1 MTILYSVVSRGTTIL
16 ARHASC
22 AGNFQEVT
30 EQILKQIPPEDC
42 KLTYSHDNYLFHYIS
57 ENTIIYM
64 CITDD
69 EFERS
74 RAFLFLN
81 VIKERFQ
88 NLYGHRALTAI
99 AYSLNLEF
107 SRILENEMKYYSC
120 ERDVDKISRVHGQLD
135 ELKEI
140 MVKNIDNVFARGERI
155 ELLIN
160 KAENLTMN
168 SVSFRQSSRTLA
180 RALFWKN
187 VKFYLLL
194 GVICIVILYVL
205 ISIACGGLAWQSCVR

>member
-1 MTILYSVVSRGTTIL
+1 MTILYSVISRGTTVL

-30 EQILKQIPPEDC
+30 EQVLKQIKPEDS
-42 KLTYSHDNYLFHYIS
+42 KLTYSHDNYLFHYVS

-74 RAFLFLN
+74 KAFLFLN
-81 VIKERFQ
+81 EIKKKFQ
-88 NLYGHRALTAI
+88 SIYGNRALTAI
-99 AYSLNLEF
+99 AYSMNTEF
-107 SRILENEMKYYSC
+107 SRVLANEMRHYS
-120 ERDVDKISRVHGQLD
+120 ESQNIDTISRVHGELD

-140 MVKNIDNVFARGERI
+140 MVQNIDNVAMRGERL

-160 KAENLTMN
+160 KAENLTNN

-187 VKFYLLL
+187 VKFYCLIGLISC
-194 GVICIVILYVL
+194 VVLYFL
-205 ISIACGGLAWQSCVR
+205 ISIACGGLAWNSCVG